1 MRWVAASCIA
11 AAGLSAAHGQ
21 APANDKPVAMQSGT
35 WESTMAIT
43 SLELTGLPKEP
54 LSAMRTQMSPPIT
67 ESRCLTRQE
76 AADPLR
82 SMTHQ
87 GNCNLVRSLFAGGII
102 NIAGTCLQP
111 GQGKARI
118 VMTGSYTPD
127 TLTAQF
133 RVESR
138 LAPTGTEGPRSFRMS
153 AALHGRRTGR
163 CQGNAATGKEPDSGT
178 G

>member
-54 LSAMRTQMSPPIT
+54 LS
-67 ESRCLTRQE
+67 
-76 AADPLR
+76 
-82 SMTHQ
+82 
-87 GNCNLVRSLFAGGII
+87 VFAGGII